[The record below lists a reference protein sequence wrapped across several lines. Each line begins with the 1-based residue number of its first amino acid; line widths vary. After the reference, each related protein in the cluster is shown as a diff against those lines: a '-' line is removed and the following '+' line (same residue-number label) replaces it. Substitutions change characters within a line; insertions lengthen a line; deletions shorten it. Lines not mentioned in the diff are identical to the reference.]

1 MGDLCLCLT
10 KLNFMTMQKKLI
22 KRTYVCKDV
31 QNYEIDAQLAYDY
44 VPNAGDVAILEVME
58 PGKITRILD
67 EREVRVNIFEGDLI
81 MAAFGDRYATSQVE
95 AYVPDFSTT
104 EMHLAGAGG
113 IIGVVHSQNAKLGD
127 VEPTRLRLVGY
138 ASLAGQVINTNF
150 MSLPRHGFT
159 GNFVTQKP
167 TTILS
172 LGSSMDSGK
181 TTIAGGLSRGL
192 MLAGN
197 RVAYMKL
204 TGTAFTKDRNFVKDC
219 GAEIAVD
226 FSDAGYTSTYMC
238 DLSEILDIYETLMQ
252 EIILRDHY
260 DYLVIEIADGLFQRE
275 NKFLLPDEGF
285 KSTVD
290 HVIFSGGDSLSAL
303 YGMKLLKKIGLNPFA
318 LSGKF
323 TMSPLL
329 VNEVKE
335 LTSIPVLTLGEL
347 MSPEVERLLQQPAQH
362 ISSPAQLRENVAARD
377 SAA

>member
-1 MGDLCLCLT
+1 
-10 KLNFMTMQKKLI
+10 MQKHSI

-31 QNYEIDAQLAYDY
+31 QNYEIDAQIAYDY
-44 VPNAGDVAILEVME
+44 VPNAGDVAVLEVME
-58 PGKITRILD
+58 LGKINRIQD
-67 EREVRVNIFEGDLI
+67 DRELRVNIFPGDRIL
-81 MAAFGDRYATSQVE
+81 AAFGDRYATSQVE
-95 AYVPDFSTT
+95 AYVPEFSIH
-104 EMHLAGAGG
+104 ELHLAGAGG
-113 IIGVVHSQNAKLGD
+113 VIGVVHSQNAKLKD
-127 VEPTRLRLVGY
+127 TEPTRLRLLGY
-138 ASLAGQVINTNF
+138 ATRDGKVINTNF
-150 MSLPRHGFT
+150 LALPRHRFT
-159 GNFVTQKP
+159 GSFGFHKP
-167 TTILS
+167 RTILS

-192 MLAGN
+192 MQAGH

-226 FSDAGYTSTYMC
+226 FSDAGFTSTYMC

-275 NKFLLPDEGF
+275 NKFLLPNSHF
-285 KSTVD
+285 QATVD

-303 YGMKLLKKIGLNPFA
+303 YGMKLLSKMGMPPFA

-329 VNEVKE
+329 VREVKQ
-335 LTSIPVLTLGEL
+335 LTNTPVLTLDEL
-347 MSPEVERLLQQPAQH
+347 MSPGVENYLKGQPQNILATQE
-362 ISSPAQLRENVAARD
+362 IRKNGVPASE